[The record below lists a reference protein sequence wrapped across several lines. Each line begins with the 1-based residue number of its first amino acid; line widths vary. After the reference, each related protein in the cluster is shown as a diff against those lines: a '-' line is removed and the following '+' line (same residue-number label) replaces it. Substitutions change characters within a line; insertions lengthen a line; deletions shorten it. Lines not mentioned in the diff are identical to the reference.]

1 MGQNPTDSHL
11 EGKLLRRDS
20 NLRHLACGNNLL
32 KDTFGG
38 QLSYLNVKNAVD
50 TAISTYG
57 KLDILFN
64 NAGLPVMVPAKSG
77 SILTTASVVSNIG
90 GASSHAYC
98 CAKHAVV
105 GLTKNLA
112 VELGAFG
119 IRVNCLSPS
128 ALVTPLSIQFAGV
141 DGEVIENVMNE
152 IANLKGTTLK
162 TDDVANAALFLASD
176 EAKYISGQNLFV
188 DGGFNITNPSLN
200 ILKYPENQ

>member
-64 NAGLPVMVPAKSG
+64 NAGLPGTNKPRIVDNEKVDFEKVLSVNVTGVFLGMKHAARVMVPAKSG

-128 ALVTPLSIQFAGV
+128 ALVTPLSIQ
-141 DGEVIENVMNE
+141 
-152 IANLKGTTLK
+152 T
-162 TDDVANAALFLASD
+162 
-176 EAKYISGQNLFV
+176 
-188 DGGFNITNPSLN
+188 
-200 ILKYPENQ
+200 